1 MYHASLGAESVMAV
15 HAKVGPEAFQ
25 FACLNDALR
34 LGFADIGGDEDPL
47 KAGSRRP
54 ATPQTI
60 KAPTNTVA
68 A

>member
-1 MYHASLGAESVMAV
+1 MAV
-15 HAKVGPEAFQ
+15 HTEVGPEGFQ
-25 FACLNDALR
+25 FACLQEAVR
-34 LGFADIGGDEDPL
+34 LGFADIGGGEDPL
-47 KAGSRRP
+47 KAGSKRP

>member
-1 MYHASLGAESVMAV
+1 MAV
-15 HAKVGPEAFQ
+15 HTEVGPEGFQ
-25 FACLNDALR
+25 FACLQETFR
-34 LGFADIGGDEDPL
+34 LGFADIGGGEDPL
-47 KAGSRRP
+47 KAGSKRP